1 MGKKKKKKFTE
12 ENNPI
17 TDVEIDKNDE
27 VINEK
32 VSDDLD
38 KTLVE
43 LAIDYDSMVENDL
56 DSDEIL
62 DNEDSSFDNSENQV
76 LEISNKEVDDED
88 DSTEEVIDEEDTDE
102 EEKDEVEDEELEDDK
117 SFLDD
122 EKDEVKEEIVYEKE
136 KKKIDNSEDELVY
149 EEVKKVKKDKTFL
162 MNASLIILLLSSLIY
177 FIMRLFFGSGDEA
190 IMSLISSFILLIFT
204 TLFVCIGFSIGKRKK
219 NLFVVSSIL
228 LVVYFAFTVYSEC
241 FINGGN
247 NVLNFVGM
255 SLGDVIDWSE
265 ENKIELVH
273 DYEYSDMIDEYH
285 IISQDVLAG
294 TSVKDVHT
302 ITIAISEGPNPAK
315 EITVP
320 SMFGWKSEDVL
331 KYVKENYLTNVSVEF
346 VESEDAE
353 DTVIE
358 QSKVGNVRRNEE
370 LKLVFSAGEK
380 IDYEEIKLIDFTG
393 KSEFEVIFYLKQHHI
408 RYEIKR
414 DFSKKVKK
422 GNAISQSIKAG
433 TLVKINDEKVVVTI
447 SKGPEIKIVD
457 LKGASVSEVTEWV
470 VKNKLRVEFS
480 DAYDDSVKE
489 NCVVGVNYDVGDTV
503 EEGTV
508 IKIILSKGKLV
519 MPEFENISQFREW
532 ASTYEIEYEEKH
544 EFSDKVDAGNII
556 DFSHKTNDTIKNDDT
571 IVVTISDGKK
581 VNVPSVIGM
590 SKDDATNKLKNSG
603 LGYNFVYSYSNSVEK
618 GKAIK
623 QSISAGSDVAKG
635 TTVTVTLSNGPKPVS
650 NNNQS
655 SGSSNNTP
663 APTPQCDTSK
673 GATFWAGVGNT
684 GQQVYNSTKS
694 QNPGFTITANYVD
707 SCPNGATTS
716 GMVCSMNVTEGSFV
730 SYCTTIK
737 MTIVK

>member
-1 MGKKKKKKFTE
+1 MGKKKKKKFTDA
-12 ENNPI
+12 NSPI
-17 TDVEIDKNDE
+17 MDVEIDKNEE
-27 VINEK
+27 VINEEINE
-32 VSDDLD
+32 DLD

-43 LAIDYDSMVENDL
+43 LAIDYDSVVEEQL
-56 DSDEIL
+56 DDEDVLEDEITPL
-62 DNEDSSFDNSENQV
+62 DKNENKVVSEISDYEEKITEKETENVEDADDILETNEDSNNEDA
-76 LEISNKEVDDED
+76 D
-88 DSTEEVIDEEDTDE
+88 DSF
-102 EEKDEVEDEELEDDK
+102 LEDDK
-117 SFLDD
+117 
-122 EKDEVKEEIVYEKE
+122 EKIEEELVYEE
-136 KKKIDNSEDELVY
+136 QNSEDELVY
-149 EEVKKVKKDKTFL
+149 EEVKKVKKEKTGL
-162 MNASLIILLLSSLIY
+162 MNTSLIILLLSSLIY

-204 TLFVCIGFSIGKRKK
+204 TLFVCIGFSVGKRKK
-219 NLFVVSSIL
+219 ILFVISSIL

-241 FINGGN
+241 FVNGGN

-265 ENKIELVH
+265 ENKIELIH

-294 TSVKDVHT
+294 TSIKDIHT

-315 EITVP
+315 EVTVP
-320 SMFGWKSEDVL
+320 SMLGWKSEDVL
-331 KYVKENYLTNVSVEF
+331 KFIKENHLTNVSVEF
-346 VESEDAE
+346 IESEDAE

-370 LKLVFSAGEK
+370 MKLVFSAGEE
-380 IDYEEIKLIDFTG
+380 IDYEEVKLIDFTG

-433 TLVKINDEKVVVTI
+433 TLVKINDEKIIVTI
-447 SKGPEIKIVD
+447 SKGPEIKVID
-457 LKGASVSEVTEWV
+457 LKGATVSEVTEWV

-480 DAYDDSVKE
+480 DAYDDSIKE
-489 NCVVGVNYDVGDTV
+489 NCVVGFNYDVGDTV

-603 LGYNFVYSYSNSVEK
+603 LGYNFVYSYSSSVEK

-623 QSISAGSDVAKG
+623 QSISAGSEVAKG
-635 TTVTVTLSNGPKPVS
+635 TTVTVTLSNGPKPVTNTPSSGGS
-650 NNNQS
+650 NNN
-655 SGSSNNTP
+655 P